1 MSAPPDRLAAIG
13 GLLLRGGEERRGE
26 DKGGAGTGGEGRGW
40 EAKGKEGGK
49 VMGEKT
55 PP

>member
-1 MSAPPDRLAAIG
+1 VSAPPDRLAAIG
-13 GLLLRGGEERRGE
+13 GLLLRGGE

-40 EAKGKEGGK
+40 KAKGKEGGK